1 MAVVYFIFVEKYFLS
16 MVKKEKKAKQFKRKL
31 LHKYRLVILNEETF
45 EERFS
50 FKLNRLNVFIF
61 STLFALFLII
71 TTTIIIAFT
80 PLREYIPGYSST
92 ALKRK
97 STKLAYKT
105 DSLQRVLDVNE
116 QYLAS
121 IKKVL
126 TGDVKTVD
134 FNKDSIIE
142 VAKTDPAVLIR
153 ISRKDSVLRAKVDK
167 EDKYN
172 PLIAPQLQD
181 YTFFAPVKG
190 TITEQYDSQA
200 KHYAVDVVTVKDSPV
215 KAIADGTV
223 IFSEWTVQTGYV
235 IIIKHNSS
243 FISVYKHNAMLT
255 KEQGAIVKGGEVIA
269 TVGST
274 GELTTGPHL
283 HFELWRDGFPVNPT
297 SFIDF
302 D

>member
-1 MAVVYFIFVEKYFLS
+1 
-16 MVKKEKKAKQFKRKL
+16 MVKKEKKAKRFKRKL
-31 LHKYRLVILNEETF
+31 LHKYRLVVLNEETF

-50 FKLNRLNVFIF
+50 FKLNRLNVFVF

-92 ALKRK
+92 KLKKK
-97 STKLAYKT
+97 STQLAYKT
-105 DSLQRVLDVNE
+105 DSLQKVLDLNE
-116 QYLAS
+116 QYLLS

-153 ISRKDSVLRAKVDK
+153 TSRKDSLLRVKVEK

-172 PLIAPQLQD
+172 PLIAPQIQK
-181 YTFFAPVKG
+181 YAFFAPVKG
-190 TITEQYDSQA
+190 TITEKYDSKT
-200 KHYAVDVVTVKDSPV
+200 KHYAVDVVTAKDAPV
-215 KAIADGTV
+215 KAVADGTV
-223 IFSEWTVQTGYV
+223 IFAEWTVETGYV
-235 IIIKHNSS
+235 VIVKHNNN

-255 KEQGAIVKGGEVIA
+255 KRQGELVKAGEVLG

-297 SFIDF
+297 NFIDF

>member
-1 MAVVYFIFVEKYFLS
+1 
-16 MVKKEKKAKQFKRKL
+16 MVNKEKPVKRFRKKL

-50 FKLNRLNVFIF
+50 FKLNRLNVFVF
-61 STLFALFLII
+61 STLFALFLIL
-71 TTTIIIAFT
+71 TTTFIIAFT

-92 ALKRK
+92 ILKRK
-97 STKLAYKT
+97 ATVLVYKT
-105 DSLQRVLDVNE
+105 DSLQRIIDLNE

-121 IKKVL
+121 IRKVL

-142 VAKTDPAVLIR
+142 LAKTDPSVLIR
-153 ISRKDSVLRAKVDK
+153 TSRKDSLLREQVAQ

-172 PLIAPQLQD
+172 PLIGNREQQ
-181 YTFFAPVKG
+181 YTLFSPVNG
-190 TITEQYDSQA
+190 IISSAYDSKT
-200 KHYAVDVVTVKDSPV
+200 KHYAVDIVTAKDAPV
-215 KAIADGTV
+215 MAIADGTV
-223 IFSEWTVQTGYV
+223 IFAEWTAQTGNV
-235 IIIKHNSS
+235 IILKHNNNL
-243 FISVYKHNAMLT
+243 ISVYKHNAMLT
-255 KEQGAIVKGGEVIA
+255 KGQGERVRAGEVIA

-283 HFELWRDGFPVNPT
+283 HFELWRDGIPVNPT
-297 SFIDF
+297 SYIDF

>member
-1 MAVVYFIFVEKYFLS
+1 MSI
-16 MVKKEKKAKQFKRKL
+16 KEKRTKKFKKKL

-61 STLFALFLII
+61 TVLSSLFLII
-71 TTTIIIAFT
+71 TTTVIIAFT

-92 ALKRK
+92 TLKK
-97 STKLAYKT
+97 KAAKLAYQT
-105 DSLQRVLDVNE
+105 DSLQQVISVND

-126 TGDVKTVD
+126 TGDVKTVE

-142 VAKTDPAVLIR
+142 VAKTDPSVLVR
-153 ISRKDSVLRAKVDK
+153 ISRKDSLLREQVEK

-172 PLIAPQLQD
+172 PLAAQQVQKYVL
-181 YTFFAPVKG
+181 FAPVKG
-190 TITEQYDSQA
+190 TITEPYDSKA
-200 KHYAVDVVTVKDSPV
+200 KHYAVDVVTIKDSPV
-215 KAIADGTV
+215 KAVADGTV
-223 IFSEWTVQTGYV
+223 IFAEWTVATGYV
-235 IIIKHNSS
+235 IIVKHGNDL
-243 FISVYKHNAMLT
+243 ISVYKHNGLLT
-255 KEQGAIVKGGEVIA
+255 KEQGEVVKGGEVIA
-269 TVGST
+269 IVGNT

-283 HFELWRDGFPVNPT
+283 HFELWRDGFPINPT

>member
-1 MAVVYFIFVEKYFLS
+1 MT
-16 MVKKEKKAKQFKRKL
+16 KKEKGTKRFKRKL

-50 FKLNRLNVFIF
+50 FKLNRLNVFVF
-61 STLFALFLII
+61 STLFALFLILA
-71 TTTIIIAFT
+71 TTFIIAFT

-92 ALKRK
+92 TLKK
-97 STKLAYKT
+97 KATNLAYKT
-105 DSLQRVLDVNE
+105 DSLQKILDVNE

-126 TGDVKTVD
+126 TGDVKTVE

-142 VAKTDPAVLIR
+142 VAKTDPSVLIR
-153 ISRKDSVLRAKVDK
+153 TSRKDSLLRQAVAK

-172 PLIAPQLQD
+172 PLIAPQVQQYAL
-181 YTFFAPVKG
+181 FAPVKG
-190 TITEQYDSQA
+190 SISEGYDSKA
-200 KHYAVDVVTVKDSPV
+200 KHYAVDVVTVKDAPV
-215 KAIADGTV
+215 KAVADGTV
-223 IFSEWTVQTGYV
+223 IFAEWTAATGYV
-235 IIIKHNSS
+235 IILKHDNNL
-243 FISVYKHNAMLT
+243 ISVYKHNAMLT
-255 KEQGAIVKGGEVIA
+255 KEQGEIVKAGEVIA
-269 TVGST
+269 TVGNT

-302 D
+302 N

>member
-1 MAVVYFIFVEKYFLS
+1 MD
-16 MVKKEKKAKQFKRKL
+16 KKEKRGKRIRKKL

-50 FKLNRLNVFIF
+50 FKLNRLNVFVF
-61 STLFALFLII
+61 SILFALFLISA
-71 TTTIIIAFT
+71 TTVIIAFT

-92 ALKRK
+92 KLKR
-97 STKLAYKT
+97 SATELSYKT
-105 DSLQRVLDVNE
+105 DSLRRIIEVNE

-142 VAKTDPAVLIR
+142 LAKADP
-153 ISRKDSVLRAKVDK
+153 SVLARTSRRDSLLRDRVAK

-172 PLIAPQLQD
+172 PLVGNLDQQYAL
-181 YTFFAPVKG
+181 FAPVKG
-190 TITEQYDSQA
+190 TITEAYDSKS
-200 KHYAVDVVTVKDSPV
+200 KHYAIDIVTVKDAPV

-223 IFSEWTVQTGYV
+223 IFAEWTAQTGNV
-235 IIIKHNSS
+235 IILKHNNNL
-243 FISVYKHNAMLT
+243 ISVYKHNSMLT
-255 KEQGAIVKGGEVIA
+255 KGQGQLVKGGEVIA

>member
-1 MAVVYFIFVEKYFLS
+1 MTQ
-16 MVKKEKKAKQFKRKL
+16 KEKRAKKFKKKL

-50 FKLNRLNVFIF
+50 FKLNRLNVFVF
-61 STLFALFLII
+61 STLFALFLILA
-71 TTTIIIAFT
+71 TTFIIAFT

-92 ALKRK
+92 ALKKKATR
-97 STKLAYKT
+97 LAYKT
-105 DSLQRVLDVNE
+105 DSLQQILDVNE

-126 TGDVKTVD
+126 TGDVKTVN
-134 FNKDSIIE
+134 FNKDSLIE
-142 VAKTDPAVLIR
+142 VAKTDPSVLIR
-153 ISRKDSVLRAKVDK
+153 TSRNDSLLREAVAK

-172 PLIAPQLQD
+172 PLIAPQVQQYAL
-181 YTFFAPVKG
+181 FAPVKG
-190 TITEQYDSQA
+190 TISENYDSTS

-215 KAIADGTV
+215 KAVADGTV
-223 IFSEWTVQTGYV
+223 IFAEWTAATGYV
-235 IIIKHNSS
+235 IILKHDNNL
-243 FISVYKHNAMLT
+243 ISVYKHNAMLT
-255 KEQGAIVKGGEVIA
+255 KDQGEIVKAGEVIG
-269 TVGST
+269 TVGNT

>member
-1 MAVVYFIFVEKYFLS
+1 MIQ
-16 MVKKEKKAKQFKRKL
+16 KEKRGKKFKKKL

-50 FKLNRLNVFIF
+50 FKLNRLNVFIS
-61 STLFALFLII
+61 STLFALFLILL
-71 TTTIIIAFT
+71 TTVIIAFT
-80 PLREYIPGYSST
+80 PLREYIPGYSSS
-92 ALKRK
+92 ALKK
-97 STKLAYKT
+97 KATQLTYKT
-105 DSLQRVLDVNE
+105 DSLQQILSVNE

-126 TGDVKTVD
+126 TGDVKTVN

-142 VAKTDPAVLIR
+142 VAKTDPSVLVR
-153 ISRKDSVLRAKVDK
+153 TSRKDSLLRDAVAK

-172 PLIAPQLQD
+172 PLIAPQIQQYAL
-181 YTFFAPVKG
+181 FAPVKG
-190 TITEQYDSQA
+190 TITEQYDSKT
-200 KHYAVDVVTVKDSPV
+200 KHYAVDVVTIKDSPV
-215 KAIADGTV
+215 KAVADGTV
-223 IFSEWTVQTGYV
+223 IFAEWTAATGNV
-235 IIIKHNSS
+235 IILKHENNL
-243 FISVYKHNAMLT
+243 ISVYKHNAMLT
-255 KEQGAIVKGGEVIA
+255 KEQGEIVKAGEVIG
-269 TVGST
+269 TVGNT

>member
-1 MAVVYFIFVEKYFLS
+1 MANNMI
-16 MVKKEKKAKQFKRKL
+16 KKEKRAKRFKRKL

-61 STLFALFLII
+61 SVLSALFLIL
-71 TTTIIIAFT
+71 TTTVIIAFT

-97 STKLAYKT
+97 ATTLAYKT
-105 DSLQRVLDVNE
+105 DSLQRIINVNE

-126 TGDVKTVD
+126 IGDVKTVD

-142 VAKTDPAVLIR
+142 VARTDPSVLIR
-153 ISRKDSVLRAKVDK
+153 TSRKDSLLRDRVAQ

-172 PLIAPQLQD
+172 PLVGPQPEQFTL
-181 YTFFAPVKG
+181 FAPVKG
-190 TITEQYDSQA
+190 TITEPYNSKT
-200 KHYAVDVVTVKDSPV
+200 KHYAVDVVTVKDAPV
-215 KAIADGTV
+215 KAVADGTV
-223 IFSEWTVQTGYV
+223 IFAEWTVQTGYV
-235 IIIKHNSS
+235 IIVKHNNNL
-243 FISVYKHNAMLT
+243 ISVYKHNAMLT
-255 KEQGAIVKGGEVIA
+255 KGQGEMVKAGEVLGI
-269 TVGST
+269 VGNT

>member
-1 MAVVYFIFVEKYFLS
+1 MTQ
-16 MVKKEKKAKQFKRKL
+16 KEKRAKKFKKKL

-50 FKLNRLNVFIF
+50 FKLNRLNVFVF
-61 STLFALFLII
+61 STLFALFLILA
-71 TTTIIIAFT
+71 TTFIIAFT

-92 ALKRK
+92 ALKKKATQLSYK
-97 STKLAYKT
+97 S
-105 DSLQRVLDVNE
+105 DSLQQIINVNE

-126 TGDVKTVD
+126 TGDVKTVE

-142 VAKTDPAVLIR
+142 VAKTDPSVLIR
-153 ISRKDSVLRAKVDK
+153 VSRKDSLLREAVAK

-172 PLIAPQLQD
+172 PLVAPQVQEYAL
-181 YTFFAPVKG
+181 FAPVKG
-190 TITEQYDSQA
+190 TISDGYDSKA

-215 KAIADGTV
+215 KAVADGTV
-223 IFSEWTVQTGYV
+223 IFAEWTAATGYV
-235 IIIKHNSS
+235 IILKHNSNL
-243 FISVYKHNAMLT
+243 ISVYKHNGMLT
-255 KEQGAIVKGGEVIA
+255 KEQGEIVKAGEVIA
-269 TVGST
+269 TVGNT

-283 HFELWRDGFPVNPT
+283 HFELWRDGFPVNPS

>member
-1 MAVVYFIFVEKYFLS
+1 MI
-16 MVKKEKKAKQFKRKL
+16 KKEKRAKRFKKKL

-61 STLFALFLII
+61 STLFALFLIL

-92 ALKRK
+92 TLKRK
-97 STKLAYKT
+97 ATVLVYKT
-105 DSLQRVLDVNE
+105 DSLQRIIDLNE

-142 VAKTDPAVLIR
+142 VAKTDPSVLIR
-153 ISRKDSVLRAKVDK
+153 TSRKDSLLRETVAQ

-172 PLIAPQLQD
+172 PLIGNREQQ
-181 YTFFAPVKG
+181 YTLFAPVNG
-190 TITEQYDSQA
+190 TISSNYDSQA
-200 KHYAVDVVTVKDSPV
+200 KHYAVDIVTVKDAPV

-223 IFSEWTVQTGYV
+223 IFAEWTVQTGNV
-235 IIIKHNSS
+235 IIIKHNSN

-255 KEQGAIVKGGEVIA
+255 KGQGERVRAGEVIA

-283 HFELWRDGFPVNPT
+283 HFELWRDGIPVNPT
-297 SFIDF
+297 SYIDF